1 MPSSEASAPESE
13 PAVPGSQAV
22 AAAAPGGTTGLGLA
36 PSGVAWPTFIN
47 QTSDLMDRGYNDGNL
62 FARLREAKRAA
73 VAAGL
78 LTVDRSLA
86 GEANARVAVVAP
98 VAVPEPVAPA
108 GEEKRGP
115 RFTKMTEA
123 ERIDLMAMRIRL
135 IEDDGAAV
143 DVAKW
148 LEAAVA
154 GGLNDPLALRVLG
167 EAYLKLGRTEQAA
180 AQFRQAMFARQ
191 RARGERSE

>member
-1 MPSSEASAPESE
+1 V
-13 PAVPGSQAV
+13 AVTS
-22 AAAAPGGTTGLGLA
+22 GGTGGLGLA

-47 QTSDLMDRGYNDGNL
+47 QTSALMDRGYNDGNL
-62 FARLREAKRAA
+62 FARLRESKRSA

-86 GEANARVAVVAP
+86 GEAAARVVAP
-98 VAVPEPVAPA
+98 APA
-108 GEEKRGP
+108 VGGTVVPAGDEKRGP
-115 RFTKMTEA
+115 RFIKMTEA

-135 IEDDGAAV
+135 IEDDEAAG

-148 LEAAVA
+148 LEAALA
-154 GGLNDPLALRVLG
+154 RGLNDPLALRVLG

-191 RARGERSE
+191 RARSGERSE